1 MIMDGYLMRKL
12 MEEKGYSADEM
23 MDKFRDFM
31 RHESSMSSSRTKRYH
46 DDDFDFGRFR
56 REGYDMESK
65 FRRMMESMSES
76 EKREM
81 WESMRDFHES
91 GRGRHFSPAY
101 ARQEVSDMHHTEGGN
116 KHKGE
121 KYPIERAEEVF
132 KRYKSL
138 LPEDTTVADVYVAIN
153 NHYHKYAQLFKAW
166 FGDNID
172 TKIFEAAIVFWFKD
186 DEFPENEKLWK
197 FFQMK

>member
-1 MIMDGYLMRKL
+1 

-31 RHESSMSSSRTKRYH
+31 RHESGMSSSRTKRYH

-121 KYPIERAEEVF
+121 KHPIERAEEVF

>member
-1 MIMDGYLMRKL
+1 
-12 MEEKGYSADEM
+12 
-23 MDKFRDFM
+23 
-31 RHESSMSSSRTKRYH
+31 
-46 DDDFDFGRFR
+46 
-56 REGYDMESK
+56 
-65 FRRMMESMSES
+65 MESMSES

-81 WESMRDFHES
+81 WESLRDFREE
-91 GRGRHFSPAY
+91 GKGRHFSPTY
-101 ARQEVSDMHHTEGGN
+101 ARHEVSDMHHTEGGN

-138 LPEDTTVADVYVAIN
+138 LPEDTTIADVYVAIN
-153 NHYHKYAQLFKAW
+153 HQYHKYAQLFKAW

-172 TKIFEAAIVFWFKD
+172 TKIFESAIVFWFKD
-186 DEFPENEKLWK
+186 DEFPGNEKLWK